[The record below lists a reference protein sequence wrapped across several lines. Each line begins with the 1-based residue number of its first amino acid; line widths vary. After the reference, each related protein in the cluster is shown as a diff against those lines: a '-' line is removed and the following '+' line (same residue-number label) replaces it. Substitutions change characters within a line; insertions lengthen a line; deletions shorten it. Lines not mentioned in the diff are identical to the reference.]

1 MEIKFNLDDVL
12 IRKLL
17 DYRER
22 NYSFRKLSRDGAL
35 NKLVS
40 LGFEVLGEA
49 EKFKQITQELEHN
62 NLAIDEEDIVDEL
75 PVRVNIKL
83 DQLKKFIDMA
93 EKENLLINKLMS
105 VVLNQYINHYHYVKR
120 KLCKEDM
127 VSFKKSAIE
136 KIAIFTS
143 KLLDKN

>member
-1 MEIKFNLDDVL
+1 MRIEFNLDDGL
-12 IRKLL
+12 IRKFL
-17 DYRER
+17 DYRVR
-22 NYSFRKLSRDGAL
+22 NEPFPKLSKDENL

-40 LGFEVLGEA
+40 LGLEVLEEA
-49 EKFKQITQELEHN
+49 EKFKQITKELEHN
-62 NLAIDEEDIVDEL
+62 NLAIDEEDIVGEL

-93 EKENLLINKLMS
+93 EKENLPINKLMS
-105 VVLNQYINHYHYVKR
+105 VVLNEYINHYHYVKR

-143 KLLDKN
+143 

>member
-1 MEIKFNLDDVL
+1 MRIEFNLDDGL
-12 IRKLL
+12 IRKFL
-17 DYRER
+17 DYRVR
-22 NYSFRKLSRDGAL
+22 NEPFPKLSKDENL

-40 LGFEVLGEA
+40 LGLEVLEVLEEA
-49 EKFKQITQELEHN
+49 EKFKQITKELEHN
-62 NLAIDEEDIVDEL
+62 NLAIDEEDIVGEL

-93 EKENLLINKLMS
+93 EKENLPINKLMS
-105 VVLNQYINHYHYVKR
+105 VVLNEYINHYHYVKR

-143 KLLDKN
+143 